1 MEGLN
6 TLFRRSATAGPSG
19 SEPYATVL
27 RTKLCDYTAS
37 DEVREAVEKTG
48 ARYVMLLDEKSC
60 DDRTV
65 VKLRYK
71 EEDWVG
77 IESITQDTPGFTL
90 VLSEGDMRLYQIG

>member
-1 MEGLN
+1 M
-6 TLFRRSATAGPSG
+6 FRRSATAGPSG

-48 ARYVMLLDEKSC
+48 ARYVMLLDEKSY

-90 VLSEGDMRLYQIG
+90 VLSEGDMRLYRIG

>member
-1 MEGLN
+1 MPPC
-6 TLFRRSATAGPSG
+6 FARSCAIT
-19 SEPYATVL
+19 
-27 RTKLCDYTAS
+27 
-37 DEVREAVEKTG
+37 AVEKAG
-48 ARYVMLLDEKSC
+48 ARYVMLLDEKSY

-90 VLSEGDMRLYQIG
+90 VLSEGDMRLYRIG